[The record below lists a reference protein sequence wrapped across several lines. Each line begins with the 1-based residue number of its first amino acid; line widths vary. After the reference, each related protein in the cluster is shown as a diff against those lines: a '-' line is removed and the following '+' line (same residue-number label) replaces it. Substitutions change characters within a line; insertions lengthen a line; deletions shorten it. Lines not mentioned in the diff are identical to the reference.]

1 MSVIDV
7 AVFFL
12 HAYIVPLPMFYM
24 YMYHVTGRNK
34 AVLHCNKQIQRVA

>member
-7 AVFFL
+7 AVTFFL
-12 HAYIVPLPMFYM
+12 HAYIVPLPMFNM

-34 AVLHCNKQIQRVA
+34 AVLHYN